1 MKTTLGHQLKGWQS
15 GQEIG
20 LSGSCN
26 LGHSHEEITGGFR
39 NLFSFHTM
47 LFDRYLL
54 KLAFVFLGG
63 DIPGFKIERS
73 KKVKADHKM
82 A

>member
-1 MKTTLGHQLKGWQS
+1 M
-15 GQEIG
+15 
-20 LSGSCN
+20 
-26 LGHSHEEITGGFR
+26 GHSHEEITGGFR

-73 KKVKADHKM
+73 KKVNPDHKM